1 MGVLLWKRLVRK
13 TRSCKDSRWM
23 ELAQDHVQ
31 WLAFLFAMLNLG
43 VLLPQWWMLEVL
55 VTRTVAYFQ
64 K

>member
-1 MGVLLWKRLVRK
+1 
-13 TRSCKDSRWM
+13 M